1 MHRRHHTGEDVET
14 HMWARL
20 LIPSTTSSPRTTISH
35 RVFAALPLRRMLFLL
50 RMTPA
55 PVPSPASDAA
65 VQNGGDDTDA
75 APLVRHSFEGGNAC
89 LQTSAFTVASAFAG
103 RGVKRYTA
111 SVAPDASDETLRIK
125 PKPRHAGKKNASS
138 FSFSVSEV
146 SPEVSFSS
154 PEIPV
159 STLHRPTTEPTMVS
173 GGEDE
178 SASAPDPSS
187 TSTKTSATR
196 TLHGFSAANRSAKNV
211 QRR

>member
-1 MHRRHHTGEDVET
+1 
-14 HMWARL
+14 MWARL
-20 LIPSTTSSPRTTISH
+20 LILIPSTTLLPRTTISH
-35 RVFAALPLRRMLFLL
+35 RVFAAPPLRRMLFLL

-55 PVPSPASDAA
+55 PVPSAASDAA

-75 APLVRHSFEGGNAC
+75 APLVRHIREGGNAC

-103 RGVKRYTA
+103 RGVKRYTV
-111 SVAPDASDETLRIK
+111 SVAPDASNETLRIK

-138 FSFSVSEV
+138 FSFSFSEV
-146 SPEVSFSS
+146 SPPEVSFSS
-154 PEIPV
+154 PKIPV
-159 STLHRPTTEPTMVS
+159 STLHRPTTVPTMVS